1 MWNLAV
7 KPRFSDCT
15 VLVVEDEPLIANEMS
30 AALQVLGF
38 GNVVVA
44 HCIRSAAGPI
54 EKPTSREDVESY
66 FKNIYDW
73 TVMHRFAAE

>member
-7 KPRFSDCT
+7 KPRFSDFT

-30 AALQVLGF
+30 AALQDLGF

-54 EKPTSREDVESY
+54 EKP
-66 FKNIYDW
+66 
-73 TVMHRFAAE
+73 